1 MAVDPGAAFVT
12 AALVLLAV
20 FLLLLLLGIPLA
32 VALGL
37 SGALLIGLEG
47 LGLLAVPT
55 NVYAGIA
62 KYPLLAIPMFIL
74 AGLIFERSGVAL
86 RLVRFISALVGEWR
100 GSLAAVAVLVCA
112 LLGGISGSGP
122 ADAAAVATVLIP
134 TMWKHGYPKPFSAA
148 LIAAAGS
155 MAIVIP
161 PSVAFI
167 LYSVLVPSATVPALF
182 AAGLIPGLLA
192 SLALLAPAIWL
203 SRRHGFGT
211 ALVAAG
217 VGANGIAE
225 ANAPLSLW
233 REFREA
239 VWGLL
244 APVVILGGMRSG
256 LFTPSEAAVVAVA
269 YGLLV
274 GLAIY
279 RTLRWRDVAQLL
291 AEAGEISG
299 VVLMII
305 GLASVFAW
313 AGSTLGA
320 FDAIARQLAT
330 LHAESWVILL
340 LVNGLLLVA
349 GMFLDAV
356 SVYLILLPLLEP
368 LARHLGWDLVWFGV
382 VMTLNLAIG
391 QATPPMAINL
401 MVTARI
407 AGVSIESTIRWVL
420 WPIAAL
426 LVALLLVMAFP
437 ELSLWLP
444 RHLGYL

>member
-1 MAVDPGAAFVT
+1 MSATLILLAAF
-12 AALVLLAV
+12 LVLL
-20 FLLLLLLGIPLA
+20 FLGVPLA

-37 SGALLIGLEG
+37 AGTLLIGLEG

-86 RLVRFISALVGEWR
+86 RLVRFIAALVGEWP
-100 GSLAAVAVLVCA
+100 GSLAVVAVLVCA

-122 ADAAAVATVLIP
+122 ADAAAVAAVLIP

-148 LIAAAGS
+148 LIAATGS

-167 LYSVLVPSATVPALF
+167 IYSVLVPGATVPALF
-182 AAGLIPGLLA
+182 AAGLLPGLLT
-192 SLALLAPAIWL
+192 SLALLAPAVWL
-203 SRRHGFGT
+203 SRRQGFGT
-211 ALVAAG
+211 LTPG
-217 VGANGIAE
+217 HSPTGRGE
-225 ANAPLSLW
+225 LLW
-233 REFREA
+233 ASFREA
-239 VWGLL
+239 IWGLL
-244 APVVILGGMRSG
+244 APVVILGGMRTG
-256 LFTPSEAAVVAVA
+256 LFTPSEAAVVAVF

-279 RTLRWRDVAQLL
+279 RTLRWGDIWRLL

-320 FDAIARQLAT
+320 FDTLARELAG
-330 LHAESWVILL
+330 LHAEGWVVLL
-340 LVNGLLLVA
+340 LVNGLLLLA

-356 SVYLILLPLLEP
+356 SIYLILLPLLEP
-368 LARHLGWDLVWFGV
+368 LARQLGWDLVWFGV

-407 AGVSIESTIRWVL
+407 AGVSMESTIRWVL
-420 WPIAAL
+420 WPLAAML
-426 LVALLLVMAFP
+426 GALLLVMAFP
-437 ELSLWLP
+437 ELALWLP